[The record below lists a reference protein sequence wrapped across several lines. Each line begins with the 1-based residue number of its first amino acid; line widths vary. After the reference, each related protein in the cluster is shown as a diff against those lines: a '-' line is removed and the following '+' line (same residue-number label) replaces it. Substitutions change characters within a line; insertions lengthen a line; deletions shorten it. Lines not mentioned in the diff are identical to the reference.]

1 MISDQPAANSF
12 PATLDAII
20 PRLPEK
26 LRKPKVGI
34 ICGSGLGGLVDTLRE
49 IVLIPYDTIPGFAQ
63 SSVPG
68 HKSSL
73 AFGIIGAGEGV
84 PVVAMLG
91 RFHPYEGHKL
101 STVVYP
107 VRVMAKLG
115 VTDVIVTN
123 ASGALNPD
131 LAVGTSVTYVVV
143 VIHDHLALPNLTG
156 MNPLLGPLISP
167 EHPRFLAVSDA
178 YSASLRR
185 LVFLA
190 SHQLSLGT
198 DALAEGVYAW
208 VSGPT
213 YESPAEGRFLRNAG
227 ADVVGM
233 STVPEVVAARQEGLN
248 VLALSLVTNAVVIPD
263 KYRSVKEEVK
273 AELMGKAIELSVPE
287 VVSHA
292 EVLTIGQEKGNVMRQ
307 LVERVIE
314 MLSHS

>member
-1 MISDQPAANSF
+1 MISKQSVASPS
-12 PATLDAII
+12 PATLDAITL
-20 PRLPEK
+20 RLPEK
-26 LRKPKVGI
+26 LCKPKVGI
-34 ICGSGLGGLVDTLRE
+34 ICGSGLGGLVDALRD
-49 IVLIPYDTIPGFAQ
+49 VVTIPYDTIPGFAQ

-68 HKSSL
+68 HNSSL

-115 VTDVIVTN
+115 VTDLIVTN

-131 LAVGTSVTYVVV
+131 LAVGTIV

-190 SHQLSLGT
+190 SHQLYLDE

-233 STVPEVVAARQEGLN
+233 STVPEVLAAKQEGLN

-263 KYRSVKEEVK
+263 KYRSIKEEVRD
-273 AELMGKAIELSVPE
+273 ELMGKSIELPAPE
-287 VVSHA
+287 VVSHE
-292 EVLTIGQEKGNVMRQ
+292 EVLTIGREKGNVMRQ

-314 MLSHS
+314 LRLHN